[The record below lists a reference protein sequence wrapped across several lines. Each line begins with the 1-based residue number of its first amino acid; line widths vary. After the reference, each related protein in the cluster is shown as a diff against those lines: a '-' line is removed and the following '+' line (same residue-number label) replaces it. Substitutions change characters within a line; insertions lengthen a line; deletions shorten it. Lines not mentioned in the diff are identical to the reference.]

1 MKTMSHYGEESSR
14 SCGDGCS
21 MCCSKFWQSIPYATL
36 VFHTVTLI
44 GVIGF
49 AVAGAQG
56 TVALAGVPHLEH
68 TVSIFGP
75 TIAVVSGVSFF
86 PLILTFIFAVY
97 ATGYIREVIKGHILT
112 TCLGYSCSVFSII
125 LLLLFALVWV
135 LVCVALA
142 FVITVY
148 LEISLAC
155 QQVLERPG
163 LNDAQRCLP
172 TATLFNVTSTDICKG
187 SGLDELCEEGTVA
200 GIAFS
205 VSFGFALLVTF
216 DLIVLL
222 VIQTCNFV
230 KVREVSHYHN
240 TYDISDS

>member
-1 MKTMSHYGEESSR
+1 LKTMSHYGEESSR

-112 TCLGYSCSVFSII
+112 TCLGYSCSVFVSYFPIP
-125 LLLLFALVWV
+125 LV
-135 LVCVALA
+135 
-142 FVITVY
+142 
-148 LEISLAC
+148 
-155 QQVLERPG
+155 
-163 LNDAQRCLP
+163 
-172 TATLFNVTSTDICKG
+172 
-187 SGLDELCEEGTVA
+187 
-200 GIAFS
+200 FS
-205 VSFGFALLVTF
+205 VSFCYLFLFSSSPSFSYSSLLWCGCWF
-216 DLIVLL
+216 VLL
-222 VIQTCNFV
+222 WPLSSLSTWRSVWHVNRFW
-230 KVREVSHYHN
+230 R
-240 TYDISDS
+240 DLD